1 MRVLILAAALA
12 LPVPAL
18 ASNAE
23 CRALQR
29 TMERVAALADAV
41 SEAATACQGVESDV
55 CAGIERAR
63 RTMIEEGLLDPE
75 ALGMDMI
82 FITALSVDICN

>member
-1 MRVLILAAALA
+1 MRVLIFVAALA
-12 LPVPAL
+12 LPVPAF
-18 ASNAE
+18 ASDAE

-29 TMERVAALADAV
+29 TMERVAALAEAV
-41 SEAATACQGVESDV
+41 SEAAKACRSVDSEV
-55 CAGIERAR
+55 CIGIEGAR
-63 RTMIEEGLLDPE
+63 QSMIDEGLLDPE